1 MNCLLDTH
9 AFLWW
14 DGERSRLSSRVLV
27 ISATPNTTLFLSYA
41 SIWELQIKLQL
52 GKLTARRPLSQI
64 IQEQTTLNGLRL
76 LPILPDHIYALQSLP
91 NLHGD
96 PFDRMLIAQAMHEN
110 MTLISSDSQIAQY
123 PIPIL
128 W

>member
-1 MNCLLDTH
+1 
-9 AFLWW
+9 
-14 DGERSRLSSRVLV
+14 V